1 MFAFSFS
8 TRKHFFINLWVS
20 INGQIL
26 FLLFIYT
33 DFMSGGGFAWN
44 LVGCI
49 KWDDF
54 WLFFVKSNNNNN
66 NNNNNSI
73 DNNLSF
79 YNMLLILTIRLRN
92 VSDLLLVALILT
104 LNRTNKFLQIFQIFQ
119 EIHTMGQILV
129 V

>member
-8 TRKHFFINLWVS
+8 TRKHFFIFINLWVS

-26 FLLFIYT
+26 FLLFIYI

-49 KWDDF
+49 KWDA
-54 WLFFVKSNNNNN
+54 LFFVKSNNNN

>member
-26 FLLFIYT
+26 FLLFIYI

-79 YNMLLILTIRLRN
+79 YNMLLLLTIRLRN